1 MKNNRLNDPP
11 RFTQNIVSQAGGTA
25 SVSQGALDSPG
36 PVWSTLGVGAS
47 APLESAMIARID
59 HVSLAVK
66 DFEKARTFLCKVLGA
81 IPCSW
86 SVDDEMNY
94 FWHIFALGDLSR
106 IELLTPSAEGSFLER
121 FLADREGV
129 HHITMHTKDI
139 VKAREVLEENGVP
152 YFGYSAYPGA
162 NWKELFIHPKDAFGV
177 LIQIAEFRPEEF
189 LVEPLRFPD
198 GKKWEITPCGNTVTL
213 TTAHPGGGK
222 SRLELT
228 KEEAR
233 TLAEELKKTGD
244 R

>member
-177 LIQIAEFRPEEF
+177 LIQIAEFTPDAFIAKSLKLEGSRWS
-189 LVEPLRFPD
+189 VER
-198 GKKWEITPCGNTVTL
+198 GTGTVKLTL
-213 TTAHPGGGK
+213 SHPGGATVK
-222 SRLELT
+222 VDLT
-228 KEEAR
+228 EEEAHR
-233 TLAEELKKTGD
+233 LAADLLGALD

>member
-1 MKNNRLNDPP
+1 
-11 RFTQNIVSQAGGTA
+11 
-25 SVSQGALDSPG
+25 
-36 PVWSTLGVGAS
+36 
-47 APLESAMIARID
+47 MIARID

-177 LIQIAEFRPEEF
+177 LIQIAEFTPDAFIAKSLKLEGSRWS
-189 LVEPLRFPD
+189 VER
-198 GKKWEITPCGNTVTL
+198 GTGTVKLTL
-213 TTAHPGGGK
+213 SHPGGATVK
-222 SRLELT
+222 VDLT
-228 KEEAR
+228 EEEAHR
-233 TLAEELKKTGD
+233 LAADLLGALD